1 MKKIL
6 SLALFALGTSTVL
19 AGGYRISLQ
28 GNKQLAMGHTGVAV
42 VNNSAEVLFFN
53 PAGMS
58 FLEDRFN
65 ASVGGSY
72 LVSNTKFQNVTHN
85 WQAETENTGTPFYAY
100 LSYRVTD
107 WLSAGLAV
115 YSPYG
120 STVEWDKDWQGS
132 HLVNSISLQA
142 IYFQPSIAIK
152 VSDEFSFS
160 GGLIYAT
167 GGVDFNRNLSRTMTD
182 DSGMNRSNVTLDAS
196 GVTAWGWTAGF
207 MFNPHEKIRLGM
219 HYRSGMTMEARG
231 GDATFSNVP
240 DFLGNGSQY
249 HPITNPNA
257 PKLGDT
263 TFDADLPL
271 PAEFTVGIS
280 YQITDKWL
288 VAFDFNRAKWGAYK
302 SLDVDFHQ
310 TETSNAPDSYNPRNY
325 KDAST
330 YRLGLQYQ
338 ANDKFSF
345 RAGWYFDESPVQD
358 GYFAP
363 ETPRNDSQ
371 GYTGGLTYQITPKL
385 GIDVSFLYLHFDEI
399 DNSYDH
405 YTEDGSTN
413 VSFGGTYKSSVFSP
427 GIGLSYS
434 F

>member
-42 VNNSAEVLFFN
+42 VNNAEVLFFN

-72 LVSNTKFQNVTHN
+72 LMSNTKFQNINHN
-85 WQAETENTGTPFYAY
+85 WQADTKNTGTPFYAY
-100 LSYRVTD
+100 ASYRITD
-107 WLSAGLAV
+107 WLSAGIAV

-120 STVEWDKDWQGS
+120 STVEWEKDWEGS
-132 HLVNSISLQA
+132 HLVNNISLQA

-160 GGLIYAT
+160 GGFIYAT
-167 GGVDFNRNLSRTMTD
+167 GGVEFNRNLSRSMTD
-182 DSGMNRSNVTLDAS
+182 DSGLNRSNVTLDAT
-196 GVTAWGWTAGF
+196 GVTAMGWTAGF
-207 MFNPHEKIRLGM
+207 MFNLTEDIRLGM
-219 HYRSGMTMEARG
+219 NYRSGMTMEARDGDAKFSNMPTFAG
-231 GDATFSNVP
+231 GDRT
-240 DFLGNGSQY
+240 
-249 HPITNPNA
+249 
-257 PKLGDT
+257 T

-271 PAEFTVGIS
+271 PAELTVGIS

-288 VAFDFNRAKWGAYK
+288 VAFDYNRAKWGAYEA
-302 SLDVDFHQ
+302 LDVHFGQ
-310 TETSNAPDSYNPRNY
+310 GAPASESLNPRNY

-371 GYTGGLTYQITPKL
+371 GYTGGLTYQINSKL

-405 YTEDGSTN
+405 YTEDGNTN

>member
-42 VNNSAEVLFFN
+42 VNSAEVLFFN

-72 LVSNTKFQNVTHN
+72 LFSHTKFQNTTHN

-100 LSYRVTD
+100 ASYRVTD
-107 WLSAGLAV
+107 WLSAGIAV

-120 STVEWDKDWQGS
+120 STVEWEKDWQGS
-132 HLVNSISLQA
+132 HLVNKISLQA
-142 IYFQPSIAIK
+142 IYVQPSIAIK

-160 GGLIYAT
+160 AGAIFAT
-167 GGVDFNRNLSRTMTD
+167 GGVEFNRNLSRSMTD
-182 DSGMNRSNVTLDAS
+182 DSGEHRSNVTLDAS

-207 MFNPHEKIRLGM
+207 MFNLTEDIRLGM
-219 HYRSGMTMEARG
+219 NYRSAMTMEARG
-231 GDATFSNVP
+231 GDAKFANMPSFAGP
-240 DFLGNGSQY
+240 DR
-249 HPITNPNA
+249 T
-257 PKLGDT
+257 T

-271 PAEFTVGIS
+271 PAEFAVGLS
-280 YQITDKWL
+280 YQVTDKL
-288 VAFDFNRAKWGAYK
+288 LFAFDYNRAKWGDYEA
-302 SLDVDFHQ
+302 LDVFFG
-310 TETSNAPDSYNPRNY
+310 EGAPAAESLNARNY
-325 KDAST
+325 KDSSI
-330 YRLGLQYQ
+330 YRFGLQYE
-338 ANDKFSF
+338 ANEKFTF
-345 RAGWYFDESPVQD
+345 RAGWYYDESPVQN

-371 GYTGGLTYQITPKL
+371 GYTAGLTYQITPRL
-385 GIDVSFLYLHFDEI
+385 GVDVSFLYIQFKEF
-399 DNSYDH
+399 NGSYDF
-405 YTEDGSTN
+405 YNEGSIEN
-413 VSFGGTYKSSVFSP
+413 PQYASFGGTYKNSAFSP

>member
-19 AGGYRISLQ
+19 AGGYRISMQ

-42 VNNSAEVLFFN
+42 VNSAEVLFFN

-72 LVSNTKFQNVTHN
+72 LVSHTKFQNITNN

-100 LSYRVTD
+100 LSYRMTD

-132 HLVNSISLQA
+132 HLVNKISLQA
-142 IYFQPSIAIK
+142 IYVQPSIAIK
-152 VSDEFSFS
+152 VNDYFSFS
-160 GGLIYAT
+160 GGAIFAT
-167 GGVDFNRNLSRTMTD
+167 GGVEFNRNLSRTMTD
-182 DSGMNRSNVTLDAS
+182 EQGNRSNVTLDES

-207 MFNPHEKIRLGM
+207 MFNLTEDIRLGM
-219 HYRSGMTMEARG
+219 NYRSEMTMEARG
-231 GDATFSNVP
+231 GEARFANMP
-240 DFLGNGSQY
+240 AFAG
-249 HPITNPNA
+249 
-257 PKLGDT
+257 GDRTT

-271 PAEFTVGIS
+271 PAEFAVGIS
-280 YQITDKWL
+280 YQATDKL
-288 VAFDFNRAKWGAYK
+288 LLAFDYNRAKWGAYEA
-302 SLDVDFHQ
+302 LDVYFGDGAPAP
-310 TETSNAPDSYNPRNY
+310 ESLNARNY
-325 KDAST
+325 KDASI
-330 YRLGLQYQ
+330 YRLGLQYE
-338 ANDKFSF
+338 ANDKFTF
-345 RAGWYFDESPVQD
+345 RAGWYYDESPVQN

-371 GYTGGLTYQITPKL
+371 GYTAGLTYQITPNL
-385 GIDVSFLYLHFDEI
+385 GVDLSFLYIQFKEF
-399 DNSYDH
+399 NGSYDH
-405 YTEDGSTN
+405 YIEDGNS
-413 VSFGGTYKSSVFSP
+413 VSLGGTYKNSAFSP
-427 GIGLSYS
+427 GVGLSYS

>member
-19 AGGYRISLQ
+19 AGGYRISMQ

-42 VNNSAEVLFFN
+42 VNSAEVLFFN

-72 LVSNTKFQNVTHN
+72 LISHTKFQNVTNN

-100 LSYRVTD
+100 ASYRVTH

-120 STVEWDKDWQGS
+120 STVEWDKDWHGS
-132 HLVNSISLQA
+132 HLVNKISLQA
-142 IYFQPSIAIK
+142 IYVQPSIAIK
-152 VSDEFSFS
+152 VNDYFSFS
-160 GGLIYAT
+160 GGAIFAT
-167 GGVDFNRNLSRTMTD
+167 GGVEFNRNLSRTMTD
-182 DSGMNRSNVTLDAS
+182 EQGNRSNVTLDES
-196 GVTAWGWTAGF
+196 GVTAWGWQAGF
-207 MFNPHEKIRLGM
+207 MFNLTEDIRLGM
-219 HYRSGMTMEARG
+219 NYRSAMTMEARG
-231 GDATFSNVP
+231 GEARFANVP
-240 DFLGNGSQY
+240 AFAGSQSQY
-249 HPITNPNA
+249 PNNPNA
-257 PKLGDT
+257 IRLEDT

-271 PAEFTVGIS
+271 PAEFAVGLS
-280 YQITDKWL
+280 YQVTDKL
-288 VAFDFNRAKWGAYK
+288 LFAFDYNRAKWGDYK
-302 SLDVDFHQ
+302 SLDVYFHQ
-310 TETSNAPDSYNPRNY
+310 TETSNAPDSHNPRNY
-325 KDAST
+325 KDASI
-330 YRLGLQYQ
+330 YRLGLQYE
-338 ANDKFSF
+338 ANEKFTF
-345 RAGWYFDESPVQD
+345 RAGWYYDESPVQN

-371 GYTGGLTYQITPKL
+371 GYTAGLTYQITPQL
-385 GIDVSFLYLHFDEI
+385 GLDVSFLYIQFKEF
-399 DNSYDH
+399 NGSYDH
-405 YTEDGSTN
+405 YIEDGQNISL
-413 VSFGGTYKSSVFSP
+413 GGTYKNSAFSP

>member
-6 SLALFALGTSTVL
+6 SLILFALGTSTVL
-19 AGGYRISLQ
+19 AGGYRVSLQ
-28 GNKQLAMGHTGVAV
+28 GNRQLAMGHTGVAV
-42 VNNSAEVLFFN
+42 VNNAEVLFFN

-72 LVSNTKFQNVTHN
+72 LFSHTKFQNELHN
-85 WQAETENTGTPFYAY
+85 WQSETTNSGTPFYAY
-100 LSYRVTD
+100 ASYRITD
-107 WLSAGLAV
+107 WLSAGIAV

-132 HLVNSISLQA
+132 HLVNNISLQA
-142 IYFQPSIAIK
+142 IYFQPSVAVK
-152 VSDEFSFS
+152 VNEYFSF
-160 GGLIYAT
+160 GGGPIFVS

-182 DSGMNRSNVTLDAS
+182 EQGNRSNVTLDAS

-219 HYRSGMTMEARG
+219 NYRSGMTMEARD
-231 GDATFSNVP
+231 GDATFANMP
-240 DFLGNGSQY
+240 AFTG
-249 HPITNPNA
+249 
-257 PKLGDT
+257 GDRT
-263 TFDADLPL
+263 TGFSADLPL
-271 PAEFTVGIS
+271 PAEFTVGVS
-280 YQITDKWL
+280 YQVTDKWL
-288 VAFDFNRAKWGAYK
+288 VAFDFNRAKWGAYE
-302 SLDVDFHQ
+302 SLDVYFG
-310 TETSNAPDSYNPRNY
+310 EGAPASESLNPRNY

-345 RAGWYFDESPVQD
+345 RAGWYFDESPVQN

-371 GYTGGLTYQITPKL
+371 GYTGGLTYKINSKL
-385 GIDVSFLYLHFDEI
+385 GVDVSFLYLHFDEI
-399 DNSYDH
+399 NNSYDH
-405 YTEDGSTN
+405 YTEDGNTN